1 MTNGLHVWSQAERS
15 AYLNAWEIGSCPSFF
30 VYFLMN
36 RNEEKYL
43 AGDSESLSCKCCWKQ
58 VHLWKNAF
66 RCCTEPLFRAMLS
79 VWKS

>member
-43 AGDSESLSCKCCWKQ
+43 AGDSESLSCKCC
-58 VHLWKNAF
+58 
-66 RCCTEPLFRAMLS
+66 
-79 VWKS
+79 